1 MNMKVSSIEK
11 VLNAKES
18 SSWAN
23 VRDAVSDIV
32 RKRKVNAN
40 IYVSAGKSN
49 SEGVIVY
56 LYSSENKVEKRLC
69 EVVVKHGEKK
79 LINPV
84 VELLEKFGYKV
95 EK

>member
-1 MNMKVSSIEK
+1 MKLSNIVK
-11 VLNAKES
+11 VLNSKDS

-23 VRDAVSDIV
+23 VRDAVSEII
-32 RKRKVNAN
+32 RKRKANAN

-56 LYSSENKVEKRLC
+56 VYSSENKVEKRIC
-69 EVVVKHGEKK
+69 EVVVKHGEGK